1 MLENPMVAGF
11 GYEESLSEPKKIGKC
26 NYKYCSEELFE
37 GEGYEFDGYLYCSTG
52 CIGEHLVEENAA
64 VDLSA

>member
-1 MLENPMVAGF
+1 MENPMVTGY
-11 GYEESLSEPKKIGKC
+11 GYEEPLLAPKKIGGC
-26 NYKYCSEELFE
+26 NYKHCSEELYE